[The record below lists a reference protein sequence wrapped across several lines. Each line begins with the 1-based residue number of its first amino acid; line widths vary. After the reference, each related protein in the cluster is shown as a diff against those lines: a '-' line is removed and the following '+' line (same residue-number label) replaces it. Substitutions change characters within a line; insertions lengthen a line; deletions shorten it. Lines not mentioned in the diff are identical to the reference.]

1 MTKSLLITPKGLVV
15 DGRELIPVQYSIE
28 MVPPETKPYIT
39 RTGRSLRSGVCGSR
53 LHRCD

>member
-39 RTGRSLRSGVCGSR
+39 AMCCSPKNHFPKDLFP
-53 LHRCD
+53 HI